1 MIHGTVVHHIG
12 FRGAR
17 FEGLHP
23 RHNRASHWI
32 RDSHIQ
38 GTAPT
43 GPSCFTSE
51 SATALRRECDD
62 DSSGNGMST
71 TIVVGALSCFTLESG
86 ELDSKDC
93 THGSGRAVVGDVG
106 WFSRMV

>member
-1 MIHGTVVHHIG
+1 
-12 FRGAR
+12 
-17 FEGLHP
+17 
-23 RHNRASHWI
+23 
-32 RDSHIQ
+32 
-38 GTAPT
+38 
-43 GPSCFTSE
+43 
-51 SATALRRECDD
+51 
-62 DSSGNGMST
+62 MST